1 MPGNEVGDR
10 VHNFFAQD
18 NSPQGQHHPQAVDGS
33 WPVLN
38 NTLWVGSQRQ
48 SGVPNSYPKNYN
60 LQPSDLERG
69 HSSHSLH
76 VPHGLNMTPSPR
88 RSEFSKSQP
97 QSQQP
102 SLNGYMYAQQMFQ
115 PRQDE
120 ANFLGVDTESDRHN
134 LNSRGFPAYEL
145 QQGSGPEH
153 LTHTSVRSETS
164 ETPVSLDLFG
174 GQHQMST
181 PHQGMVQQSLPQ
193 QQSRINDMQQL
204 QQQVMLRKLQEL
216 QRQKE
221 LRQQNSANQIS
232 SFARQASNHSPALIN
247 GTPISDVPWTTQ
259 FTAGGPNWMQR
270 ASPAIQGSS
279 TGLVYSPEHG
289 QPPRSL
295 PLAAQQVDQS
305 LYGVPISSSRGSL
318 NQYSSSAID
327 KPSAQQTSAYGHSFP
342 GNQYAAFSDQ
352 VAMQDGISI
361 GRQGSEGG
369 ILFGH
374 SDRGLGGGMTV
385 EHLQQLSSLQGSAT
399 VQEFQRRQEPAGPSE
414 AFQGKTAIQDASAQN
429 TVALD
434 PTEEKI
440 LFGSDDNIWD
450 AFGSNVTGGT
460 SNLLEGTGIPNGF
473 PSVQS
478 GSWSALMQSA
488 VAETSSSD
496 VGLQEEWT
504 GLSYHNPGNQQRST
518 YDDSGKNRSALA
530 DDNLQLTSAP
540 SLGSLPPSDGV
551 NMSNYQNVPGFQHLA
566 HKLPN
571 EHGERLQTH
580 SSQRPIFQSS
590 GGNQWLTRGPPQ
602 KPLAGGSQ
610 IHGDASHSP
619 NAELN
624 AQRISGHWSP
634 QQSQPY
640 NKPNIWNV
648 SDSVLPSGNAVM
660 NRHRN
665 EKSLQDSS
673 SNGQNRVMREDL
685 CHGDGIWKA
694 NSTAEMEPVK
704 SSVQSPQMNGQ
715 GFSLNSTAAS
725 IIGEEASELLSNN
738 NQLNYWKH
746 VDSLVNSKGSYVSRK
761 LDHHMNN
768 GPQILESLNGYG
780 KEGSKVHGMENIN
793 TKDDTYDNYNSNLDA
808 SDSRTMSDGKLK
820 SSNKIG
826 PKTSGP
832 RKFQY
837 HPMGNVD
844 EDVGHS
850 YGARQPT
857 PSQAMPQQSSRG
869 VRNHDQGYFGK
880 QKLFRQRQLQDLQGD
895 VKGVDEAPSRGIIPG
910 SASNVSASLG
920 RSMGFYAPDKDS
932 QPSQNMLEL
941 LHKVDQSREHGTM
954 MHFSPSECNPSSEMP
969 EAEHSDGSAGLF
981 QRSHSSASQG
991 FGLQLAP
998 PLQRLPV
1005 SNHASHSS
1013 TQIVNSFGSNQV
1025 TSEIKDEGRTQFPNS
1040 SQSLPASHEMFQGE
1054 PKNNRYVVPGQT
1066 GTEAS
1071 AYKMP
1076 ENLNSGFPNARSQPQ
1091 NQLRGNSGVPVSTN
1105 QSFSRSLAR
1114 HSSLSKEADD
1124 SSRPLTGQS
1133 AEASLRDAAGSIS
1146 YENTTSSGEPTGTIQ
1161 FHERVQSFS
1170 PGEAVS
1176 DSQPFI
1182 TSGISQPGSF
1192 SKMLPNM
1199 WTNVPAQQHFP
1210 GSQAHKVSSK
1220 NYQSHQ
1226 SNILESGSSTP
1237 ENVEN
1242 QDAKGSILSELVA
1255 NSVNLKGSC
1264 DEQMMNEVPC
1274 QPGSSG
1280 NINLVRKMNE
1290 SARREPI
1297 VNHLVDPSPAMSALS
1312 QRDIEAFGR
1321 SLKPNSLFHQS
1332 YSLLNQVQAM
1342 KNAETDPM
1350 NSGLKLLKASDNV
1363 LDGQQVA
1370 PKTGQSNECISK
1382 VGDALA
1388 RRTAVP
1394 SGDARMLSFTAPAD
1408 NLQRNASSQPGN
1420 LPSQDVLAVGQNES
1434 QTYSHS
1440 SNTASVRA
1448 EHTQISPQMA
1458 PSWFNQYG
1466 TFKNGQILP
1475 MYGAR
1480 QAAIVKS
1487 LEQPFNLGKSSS
1499 SLHTL
1504 NSTEQ
1509 VNAAADTSQV
1519 GDRRKGSS
1527 LASIAIDHISSSQS
1541 LPPDVGGQN
1550 SVVLRPKKRKI
1561 ATSVLH
1567 PWHKEV
1573 SLFRSPQTISMS
1585 EVDWAK
1591 SANRLSEKF
1600 EEDAGMNED
1609 GLPMHRPRRRLTLTT
1624 QLMQQL
1630 LSPPSATIL
1639 SSDAS
1644 SNHECV
1650 AYFAARLALGDACS
1664 LVCSNVPCSGA
1675 NFLSDTC
1682 QTSERTG
1689 DQHLS
1694 EVMEDF
1700 MARARKLENDLLRLD
1715 KRASVLDLRVECQD
1729 LEKFSVINRFAKFH
1743 GRGQADGAETSSSS
1757 DAAASAQKPSPQR
1770 YVTASPFPRNLPDR
1784 VQCLSL

>member
-1 MPGNEVGDR
+1 
-10 VHNFFAQD
+10 
-18 NSPQGQHHPQAVDGS
+18 
-33 WPVLN
+33 
-38 NTLWVGSQRQ
+38 
-48 SGVPNSYPKNYN
+48 
-60 LQPSDLERG
+60 
-69 HSSHSLH
+69 
-76 VPHGLNMTPSPR
+76 
-88 RSEFSKSQP
+88 
-97 QSQQP
+97 
-102 SLNGYMYAQQMFQ
+102 MFQ
-115 PRQDE
+115 PRLDE
-120 ANFLGVDTESDRHN
+120 ANFLGVDTESDLHN
-134 LNSRGFPAYEL
+134 LNSRGFPTYEL
-145 QQGSGPEH
+145 QQRSGPEH

-164 ETPVSLDLFG
+164 ESPVSLDLFG
-174 GQHQMST
+174 GQHQMSA
-181 PHQGMVQQSLPQ
+181 PHQGMVQSLPQ

-270 ASPAIQGSS
+270 ASPAMQELS

-289 QPPRSL
+289 QAPRSL

-327 KPSAQQTSAYGHSFP
+327 KPSAQQTAAYGNSFP

-414 AFQGKTAIQDASAQN
+414 AFQGKTVMQDASAQN

-450 AFGSNVTGGT
+450 AFGSNMTGGT

-504 GLSYHNPGNQQRST
+504 GLSYHNPGNQQPST

-530 DDNLQLTSAP
+530 DDNLQLTSVP
-540 SLGSLPPSDGV
+540 ILGSLPPP
-551 NMSNYQNVPGFQHLA
+551 M
-566 HKLPN
+566 
-571 EHGERLQTH
+571 TH

-619 NAELN
+619 NAESN
-624 AQRISGHWSP
+624 AQKISSHWSP

-640 NKPNIWNV
+640 SKPNIWNV

-660 NRHRN
+660 NRRRN

-673 SNGQNRVMREDL
+673 SHGQNRVMREEM

-694 NSTAEMEPVK
+694 NLTAEMEPVK
-704 SSVQSPQMNGQ
+704 PSVQSPQMKGQ

-725 IIGEEASELLSNN
+725 IIGEEANELLPNN

-746 VDSLVNSKGSYVSRK
+746 VDSLVNSEGSYVSRK

-768 GPQILESLNGYG
+768 GPHILESLNGYG
-780 KEGSKVHGMENIN
+780 KEGSKVHGMENSN
-793 TKDDTYDNYNSNLDA
+793 KKDDTYDNYNSNLDA

-826 PKTSGP
+826 PKTTGP

-844 EDVGHS
+844 EDLGHS

-869 VRNHDQGYFGK
+869 LKNHDQGYFGK

-895 VKGVDEAPSRGIIPG
+895 VKGVDEAPSRGIFPS

-920 RSMGFYAPDKDS
+920 RSIGFYAPDKDS

-954 MHFSPSECNPSSEMP
+954 MHFSPSKCNPLSEMP
-969 EAEHSDGSAGLF
+969 EAEHSDGSAGLL

-1025 TSEIKDEGRTQFPNS
+1025 TSEIKYESHTQFPNN
-1040 SQSLPASHEMFQGE
+1040 SQSLPASHGMFQGE
-1054 PKNNRYVVPGQT
+1054 PKNNRYVIPGQT

-1071 AYKMP
+1071 PYKMSG
-1076 ENLNSGFPNARSQPQ
+1076 NLNSGFPNARSQPQ
-1091 NQLRGNSGVPVSTN
+1091 NQLRGNAGGPVSTN
-1105 QSFSRSLAR
+1105 QSFSRSLGK

-1133 AEASLRDAAGSIS
+1133 AEVSLPDAAGSIS
-1146 YENTTSSGEPTGTIQ
+1146 YENTASSGEPSQPTGTIH

-1182 TSGISQPGSF
+1182 TSGISQQGSF
-1192 SKMLPNM
+1192 PKMLPNM
-1199 WTNVPAQQHFP
+1199 WTNVPAPQHFS
-1210 GSQAHKVSSK
+1210 GSQARKVSSK
-1220 NYQSHQ
+1220 SFQSQQ
-1226 SNILESGSSTP
+1226 SNILESGSSIP

-1242 QDAKGSILSELVA
+1242 QDAKGNIPSELVA
-1255 NSVNLKGSC
+1255 NSVNFRGSG
-1264 DEQMMNEVPC
+1264 DEQMMNEAPC

-1290 SARREPI
+1290 SVRREPI
-1297 VNHLVDPSPAMSALS
+1297 VNHLVDPSPAISASS

-1332 YSLLNQVQAM
+1332 YSLLNQMQAM
-1342 KNAETDPM
+1342 KNTETDPR

-1388 RRTAVP
+1388 RPTAVP
-1394 SGDARMLSFTAPAD
+1394 SGDARMLSFSAPAD
-1408 NLQRNASSQPGN
+1408 NLQRNASSQPGY
-1420 LPSQDVLAVGQNES
+1420 LPSQDVLAVGQKES

-1527 LASIAIDHISSSQS
+1527 PASIAIDHISSSQS

-1550 SVVLRPKKRKI
+1550 SVVLRPKKRKT

-1600 EEDAGMNED
+1600 EEDAGTNED
-1609 GLPMHRPRRRLTLTT
+1609 GLPMHRPRRRLMLTT

-1644 SNHECV
+1644 SNHESV

-1689 DQHLS
+1689 DHHLS

-1700 MARARKLENDLLRLD
+1700 MARTRKLENDLLRKEKKKISFLSGAGIEKGGIGGLGGLD

-1743 GRGQADGAETSSSS
+1743 GRGQSDGAEASSSS

-1770 YVTASPFPRNLPDR
+1770 YVTASSFPRNLPDR